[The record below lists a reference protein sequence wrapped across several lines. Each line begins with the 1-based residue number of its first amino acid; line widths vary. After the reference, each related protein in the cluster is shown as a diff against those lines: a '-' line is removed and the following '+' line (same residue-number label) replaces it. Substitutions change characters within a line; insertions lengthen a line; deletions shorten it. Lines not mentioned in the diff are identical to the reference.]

1 MKLPTSTLFPPT
13 QEASLILTVSVVGAT
28 ADQQMPQVPL
38 PAVSGS
44 SHHGGGAERRGSSGT
59 ERQLP
64 LLSRWLGAG
73 TSLSGICCN
82 FLISSLGARRV
93 AAQEDEMKVA
103 VKSPKG
109 SAFYSYS
116 ETQPSVLVF
125 FFYLWSSRS
134 PTWTSCCFISLM
146 LTRAAAAVLNWNIIP
161 VLPLPQGTAFQ

>member
-1 MKLPTSTLFPPT
+1 MKLPTSTLIPPA
-13 QEASLILTVSVVGAT
+13 QEASLILSVSVVGAT

-44 SHHGGGAERRGSSGT
+44 SHHGGEAERRGSSGT

-116 ETQPSVLVF
+116 EKHSHLSCF
-125 FFYLWSSRS
+125 FFI
-134 PTWTSCCFISLM
+134 CE
-146 LTRAAAAVLNWNIIP
+146 AAVLQLELVAVSS
-161 VLPLPQGTAFQ
+161 VLC

>member
-1 MKLPTSTLFPPT
+1 MEPGPFSYETPLYSVESSVDQCRPVKLPTSTLIPPA

-82 FLISSLGARRV
+82 SLISSLGARCV
-93 AAQEDEMKVA
+93 AAQENEMKVA

-116 ETQPSVLVF
+116 ETQPSVLFVF
-125 FFYLWSSRS
+125 FLFVKQPFSN
-134 PTWTSCCFISLM
+134 
-146 LTRAAAAVLNWNIIP
+146 LN
-161 VLPLPQGTAFQ
+161 